1 MQRSDCLICQA
12 HDNQLL
18 RQTLEIA
25 VGEHWTLRHHPNPS
39 PRVGWLFLD
48 SNRHIGG
55 PIDFSE
61 PEANQW
67 GIVVKRCSA
76 LIKSLTGADRVY
88 AVAFGEGAQHL
99 HLHLI
104 PRFIKDSETKA
115 WDVADLYRET
125 ASGLQGGAP
134 IDEVKSFVERAR
146 VLILE
151 ERIAL
156 W

>member
-1 MQRSDCLICQA
+1 MERSDCLICQA

-18 RQTLEIA
+18 RETLEIA

-55 PIDFSE
+55 PIDFSDY
-61 PEANQW
+61 EAKQW
-67 GIVVKRCSA
+67 GDVVRKSSA
-76 LIKSLTGADRVY
+76 LLKSLTGADRVY

-104 PRFIKDSETKA
+104 PRIIKDPETKA
-115 WDVADLYRET
+115 WDVADLYRNT
-125 ASGLQGGAP
+125 ACGLQGGAP
-134 IDEVKSFVERAR
+134 THEVELFVERAR
-146 VLILE
+146 KRILE
-151 ERIAL
+151 ERIDL